1 MSVQYDVIVVGG
13 GHAGIEAA
21 HAAARMGAR
30 TLLITLN
37 IEQIG
42 EMSCNPAVG
51 GLGKSQLTRE
61 IDALGGLQGRLA
73 DRCGIHFRRLN
84 RSKGPAVQS
93 TRIQCDKAL
102 YRNLSCRVLEETE
115 NLSIWQDEVKGLYIE
130 GDRVAG
136 VDAQA
141 AGRIRAQVVVLAPG
155 TFLNGL
161 MHIGSE
167 HFDGGRLGD
176 QAAKSLPNTLRVLGF
191 EMGRFKT
198 GTPPR
203 LDGRSLDYEK
213 MKSQPGEEPPP
224 SISFF
229 SKPKLRNRALCYIT
243 RTTPEVHE
251 IISENL
257 DRSPLYT
264 GKITGTGVRYC
275 PSIEDK
281 VVKFP
286 DKDSHRVFI
295 EPEGLS
301 TNEVYPNGLSTSL
314 PLDVQQRMIHA
325 VPGLERAEFIRPGYA
340 IEHDFVQPTQLF
352 SWLETKVIGDLF
364 FAGQING
371 TTGYE
376 EAAAQGLIAGINA
389 ALRVKG
395 KEPFTLGRDEAYT
408 GVLVDDLVTR
418 GTNEPY
424 RMFTSRVE
432 YRLLLREDNAC
443 ARLSEKGYKLGL
455 LREKDYRMVQEAEA
469 RCKETIEHLEKTRP
483 RIEETNKILS
493 EHGFP
498 STTDKLSLADL
509 LRRPQL
515 DIEDIEELEE
525 TLKELPG
532 AIRERVQ
539 IEIKYEGYINRTLDE
554 IKRFQRIEK
563 VKIPEG
569 LVFGQVPGLSNE
581 VIEKLNLIRPSTLGQ
596 ASRISGI
603 TPVALLA
610 LYRYLKQGKPDE
622 QESND

>member
-1 MSVQYDVIVVGG
+1 MSNQYDVIVVGA

-21 HAAARMGAR
+21 HAAARMGCR

-37 IEQIG
+37 IERIG
-42 EMSCNPAVG
+42 EMSCNPAIG

-61 IDALGGLQGRLA
+61 IDALGGLQARLA

-102 YRNLSCRVLEETE
+102 YREFSARVLEETD

-155 TFLNGL
+155 TFLGGL

-167 HFDGGRLGD
+167 HFEGGRLGD
-176 QAAKSLPNTLRVLGF
+176 QASNRLSKTLRILGF

-213 MKSQPGEEPPP
+213 LEPQPGEEPPP
-224 SISFF
+224 GISFF
-229 SKPKLRNRALCYIT
+229 SKPKLRNQALCYIT

-281 VVKFP
+281 VVKFR

-314 PLDVQQRMIHA
+314 PLDVQARMIHA

-352 SWLETKVIGDLF
+352 AWLETKVIGDLF

-376 EAAAQGLIAGINA
+376 EAAAQGLLAGINA

-455 LREKDYRMVQEAEA
+455 LREKDYRRSRRRKKYVQ
-469 RCKETIEHLEKTRP
+469 
-483 RIEETNKILS
+483 
-493 EHGFP
+493 
-498 STTDKLSLADL
+498 
-509 LRRPQL
+509 RR
-515 DIEDIEELEE
+515 
-525 TLKELPG
+525 
-532 AIRERVQ
+532 
-539 IEIKYEGYINRTLDE
+539 
-554 IKRFQRIEK
+554 
-563 VKIPEG
+563 
-569 LVFGQVPGLSNE
+569 
-581 VIEKLNLIRPSTLGQ
+581 
-596 ASRISGI
+596 
-603 TPVALLA
+603 
-610 LYRYLKQGKPDE
+610 
-622 QESND
+622 

>member
-1 MSVQYDVIVVGG
+1 MSNQYDVIVVGA

-21 HAAARMGAR
+21 HAAARMGCR

-37 IEQIG
+37 IERIG
-42 EMSCNPAVG
+42 EMSCNPAIG

-102 YRNLSCRVLEETE
+102 YRKFSARVLEETE
-115 NLSIWQDEVKGLYIE
+115 DLYIWQDKVKGLYVE

-136 VDAQA
+136 VDALA
-141 AGRIRAQVVVLAPG
+141 AGRIRSRVVVLTPG
-155 TFLNGL
+155 TFLGGL

-167 HFDGGRLGD
+167 HFEGGRLGD
-176 QAAKSLPNTLRVLGF
+176 QAANSLSNTLRVLGF

-203 LDGRSLDYEK
+203 LDVRSLDYEK
-213 MKSQPGEEPPP
+213 LEPQPGEEPPP
-224 SISFF
+224 GISFF
-229 SKPKLRNRALCYIT
+229 TRRKLRNQALCHIT

-251 IISENL
+251 IINENL

-281 VVKFP
+281 VVKFQ

-314 PLDVQQRMIHA
+314 PWDVQIRMIHA
-325 VPGLERAEFIRPGYA
+325 VPGLERAEFTRPGYA

-352 SWLETKVIGDLF
+352 AWLETKTIRDLF

-371 TTGYE
+371 STGYE
-376 EAAAQGLIAGINA
+376 EAAAQGLVAGINA
-389 ALRVKG
+389 ALRIKG
-395 KEPFTLGRDEAYT
+395 EEPFTLGRDEAYI
-408 GVLVDDLVTR
+408 GVLIDDLVTR

-432 YRLLLREDNAC
+432 YRLLLREDNAYT
-443 ARLSEKGYKLGL
+443 RLSEKGYRLGL
-455 LREKDYRMVQEAEA
+455 LRERDHRRVQEAEKV
-469 RCKETIEHLEKTRP
+469 CSETIKRLEKSRP
-483 RIEETNKILS
+483 EIEETNRIL
-493 EHGFP
+493 EKHGLT

-515 DIEDIEELEE
+515 SINDLDELDE
-525 TLKELPG
+525 TLKELSSFV
-532 AIRERVQ
+532 RERIQ
-539 IEIKYEGYINRTLDE
+539 IEIKYEGYINRTLE
-554 IKRFQRIEK
+554 EVKRFQRIEK
-563 VKIPEG
+563 VRIPEE
-569 LVFGQVPGLSNE
+569 LSFEQVPGLSNE
-581 VIEKLNLIRPSTLGQ
+581 VIEKLTVIRPSTLGQ

-610 LYRYLKQGKPDE
+610 LYRYLKAEDEPEPD
-622 QESND
+622 S

>member
-1 MSVQYDVIVVGG
+1 MSSAYDVIVVGG

-21 HAAARMGAR
+21 HAAARMGAS

-37 IEQIG
+37 IERIG

-51 GLGKSQLTRE
+51 GLGKSQLVRE
-61 IDALGGLQGRLA
+61 IDALGGLQARLA

-93 TRIQCDKAL
+93 TRIQCDKAG
-102 YRNLSCRVLEETE
+102 YRNLCRRVLEQTSS
-115 NLSIWQDEVKGLYIE
+115 LSIWQDEVEGLYIE
-130 GDRVAG
+130 GERAAG
-136 VDAQA
+136 VDTKA
-141 AGRIRAQVVVLAPG
+141 AGRLRARVVVLAPG
-155 TFLNGL
+155 TFLSGL
-161 MHIGSE
+161 MHIGEKSFE
-167 HFDGGRLGD
+167 GGRLGER
-176 QAAKSLPNTLRVLGF
+176 ASNHLTKGLRVLGF

-213 MKSQPGEEPPP
+213 MKAQPGEEPPP
-224 SISFF
+224 ALSFF
-229 SKPKLRNRALCYIT
+229 TLHKLLNRTPCYIT
-243 RTTPEVHE
+243 RTTPQVHE
-251 IISENL
+251 IIAENL
-257 DRSPLYT
+257 ERSPLYS

-286 DKDSHRVFI
+286 DKDSHRVFV

-314 PLDVQQRMIHA
+314 PWDAQQRMIHA

-352 SWLETKVIGDLF
+352 AWLETKAIRDF
-364 FAGQING
+364 FLAGQING

-376 EAAAQGLIAGINA
+376 EAAAQGLLAGINA

-395 KEPFTLGRDEAYT
+395 KEPFTLGRDQAYV
-408 GVLVDDLVTR
+408 GVLIDDLVTR

-432 YRLLLREDNAC
+432 YRLLLREDNAH
-443 ARLSEKGYKLGL
+443 ARLSEDAHRIGL
-455 LREKDYRMVQEAEA
+455 LREKDYLRVKEAEES
-469 RCKETIEHLEKTRP
+469 CSQTIGHLERTRP
-483 RIEETNKILS
+483 KVERTNQILA
-493 EHGFP
+493 EHGLA
-498 STTDKLSLADL
+498 STTEKLSLADL
-509 LRRPQL
+509 LRRPEL
-515 DIEDIEELEE
+515 SIEDLDEIDEGIEGL
-525 TLKELPG
+525 TDFVK
-532 AIRERVQ
+532 ERVQ
-539 IEIKYEGYINRTLDE
+539 IEVKYSGYINRTLDE

-563 VKIPEG
+563 VRIPEG
-569 LVFGQVPGLSNE
+569 IDFAEVAGLSNE
-581 VIEKLNLIRPSTLGQ
+581 VIEKLSSIRPLTLGQ

-622 QESND
+622 QESHR

>member
-1 MSVQYDVIVVGG
+1 VHYDVIVVGA

-21 HAAARMGAR
+21 HAAARMGCR

-42 EMSCNPAVG
+42 EMSCNPAIG
-51 GLGKSQLTRE
+51 GLGKSQLTKE

-102 YRNLSCRVLEETE
+102 YRKFSARVLEETE
-115 NLSIWQDEVKGLYIE
+115 DLYIWQDKVKGLYVE

-136 VDAQA
+136 VDALA
-141 AGRIRAQVVVLAPG
+141 AGRIRSRVVVLTPG
-155 TFLNGL
+155 TFLGGL

-167 HFDGGRLGD
+167 HFEGGRLGD
-176 QAAKSLPNTLRVLGF
+176 QASNRLSKTLRILGF

-213 MKSQPGEEPPP
+213 LEPQPGEEPPP
-224 SISFF
+224 GISFF
-229 SKPKLRNRALCYIT
+229 SKPKLRNQALCHIT

-281 VVKFP
+281 VVKFQ

-314 PLDVQQRMIHA
+314 PLDVQERMIHA
-325 VPGLERAEFIRPGYA
+325 VPGLERAEFTRPGYA

-352 SWLETKVIGDLF
+352 AWLETKTIRDLF

-371 TTGYE
+371 STGYE
-376 EAAAQGLIAGINA
+376 EAAAQGLVAGINA
-389 ALRVKG
+389 ALRIKG
-395 KEPFTLGRDEAYT
+395 EEPFILGRDEAYI
-408 GVLVDDLVTR
+408 GVLIDDLVTR

-443 ARLSEKGYKLGL
+443 ARLSEKGYRLGL
-455 LREKDYRMVQEAEA
+455 LRERDYRRVQEAEKV
-469 RCKETIEHLEKTRP
+469 CSETIKRLEKSRP
-483 RIEETNKILS
+483 EIEETNRIL
-493 EHGFP
+493 EKHGFT

-515 DIEDIEELEE
+515 SLDDIEELDE
-525 TLKELPG
+525 TLKELSSFVRG
-532 AIRERVQ
+532 RIQ
-539 IEIKYEGYINRTLDE
+539 IEIKYAGYINRTLE
-554 IKRFQRIEK
+554 EVKRFQRIEK
-563 VKIPEG
+563 VRIPEE
-569 LVFGQVPGLSNE
+569 LSFEQVPGLSNE
-581 VIEKLNLIRPSTLGQ
+581 VIEKLTAIRPSTLGQ

-610 LYRYLKQGKPDE
+610 LYRYLKAGDE
-622 QESND
+622 SESDS

>member
-1 MSVQYDVIVVGG
+1 MSNQYDVIVVGA

-21 HAAARMGAR
+21 HAAARMGCR

-37 IEQIG
+37 IERIG
-42 EMSCNPAVG
+42 EMSCNPAIG

-102 YRNLSCRVLEETE
+102 YRKFSARVLEETE
-115 NLSIWQDEVKGLYIE
+115 DLYIWQDKVKGLYVE
-130 GDRVAG
+130 GNRVAG
-136 VDAQA
+136 VDALA
-141 AGRIRAQVVVLAPG
+141 AGRIRSRVVVLTPG
-155 TFLNGL
+155 TFLGGL

-167 HFDGGRLGD
+167 HFEGGRLGD
-176 QAAKSLPNTLRVLGF
+176 QAANSLSNTLRVLGF

-213 MKSQPGEEPPP
+213 LEPQPGEEPPP
-224 SISFF
+224 GISFF
-229 SKPKLRNRALCYIT
+229 TRRKLRNQALCHIT
-243 RTTPEVHE
+243 RTTPVVHE
-251 IISENL
+251 LINENL

-281 VVKFP
+281 VVKFQ

-314 PLDVQQRMIHA
+314 PWDVQIRMIHA
-325 VPGLERAEFIRPGYA
+325 VPGLERAEFTRPGYA

-352 SWLETKVIGDLF
+352 AWLETKTIRDLF

-371 TTGYE
+371 STGYE
-376 EAAAQGLIAGINA
+376 EAAAQGLVAGINA
-389 ALRVKG
+389 ALRIKG
-395 KEPFTLGRDEAYT
+395 EEPFTLGRDEAYI
-408 GVLVDDLVTR
+408 GVLIDDLVTR

-432 YRLLLREDNAC
+432 YRLLLREDNAY
-443 ARLSEKGYKLGL
+443 ARLSERGYRLGL
-455 LREKDYRMVQEAEA
+455 LRERDYRRVQEAEKV
-469 RCKETIEHLEKTRP
+469 CSETIKRLEKSRP
-483 RIEETNKILS
+483 EIEETNLIL
-493 EHGFP
+493 EKHGLT

-515 DIEDIEELEE
+515 SINDLDELNE
-525 TLKELPG
+525 TLKELSSFV
-532 AIRERVQ
+532 RERIQ
-539 IEIKYEGYINRTLDE
+539 IEIKYAGYINRTLE
-554 IKRFQRIEK
+554 EVKRFQRIEK
-563 VKIPEG
+563 VRIPEE
-569 LVFGQVPGLSNE
+569 LSFEQVPGLSNE
-581 VIEKLNLIRPSTLGQ
+581 VIEKLTVIRPSTLGQ

-610 LYRYLKQGKPDE
+610 LYRYLKAGDEPEPD
-622 QESND
+622 S

>member
-1 MSVQYDVIVVGG
+1 MSSAYDVIVVGG

-21 HAAARMGAR
+21 HAGARMGCR

-37 IEQIG
+37 IERIG
-42 EMSCNPAVG
+42 EMSCNPAIG
-51 GLGKSQLTRE
+51 GLGKSQLVRE
-61 IDALGGLQGRLA
+61 MDALGGLQARLA

-102 YRNLSCRVLEETE
+102 YRGFSTRVLEETD
-115 NLSIWQDEVKGLYIE
+115 NLSIWQDEVEGLYIE
-130 GDRVAG
+130 GERVAG
-136 VDAQA
+136 VDSKT
-141 AGRIRAQVVVLAPG
+141 AGRLRARVVVLAPG
-155 TFLNGL
+155 TFLSGL
-161 MHIGSE
+161 LHIGDKS
-167 HFDGGRLGD
+167 FAGGRLGD
-176 QAAKSLPNTLRVLGF
+176 QASNHLPKSLRVLGF

-203 LDGRSLDYEK
+203 LDGRSLDYEQ
-213 MKSQPGEEPPP
+213 MQSQPGEEPPCG
-224 SISFF
+224 ISFF
-229 SKPKLRNRALCYIT
+229 TKHKLRNQALCYIT

-257 DRSPLYT
+257 ERSPLYT

-301 TNEVYPNGLSTSL
+301 SNEVYPNGLSTSL
-314 PLDVQQRMIHA
+314 PWDVQQRMIRA
-325 VPGLERAEFIRPGYA
+325 VPGLAHTEFTRPGYA

-352 SWLETKVIGDLF
+352 GWLETKEIRDLF
-364 FAGQING
+364 LAGQING

-389 ALRVKG
+389 ALRVKS
-395 KEPFTLGRDEAYT
+395 KDPFTLGRDEAYI
-408 GVLVDDLVTR
+408 GVLIDDLVTR

-443 ARLSEKGYKLGL
+443 ARLSGKGQRIGL
-455 LREKDYRMVQEAEA
+455 LREKDYRKVEEAE
-469 RCKETIEHLEKTRP
+469 RSCKETIEYLEKTRP
-483 RIEETNKILS
+483 PIEETNRILS
-493 EHGFP
+493 DHGLP
-498 STTDKLSLADL
+498 STTEKLSLADL
-509 LRRPQL
+509 LRRPEINLADLREL
-515 DIEDIEELEE
+515 DENLGSLSDFVS
-525 TLKELPG
+525 
-532 AIRERVQ
+532 ERTQ
-539 IEIKYEGYINRTLDE
+539 IEVKYSGYINRTLDE

-563 VKIPEG
+563 VRIPED
-569 LVFGQVPGLSNE
+569 LAFKEVAGLSNE
-581 VIEKLNLIRPSTLGQ
+581 VIEKLSLIRPLTLGQ

-610 LYRYLKQGKPDE
+610 LYRYLRQAEPDE
-622 QESND
+622 QESDD

>member
-1 MSVQYDVIVVGG
+1 MSVHYDVIVVGA

-21 HAAARMGAR
+21 HAAARMGCR

-42 EMSCNPAVG
+42 EMSCNPAIG
-51 GLGKSQLTRE
+51 GLGKSQLTKE

-102 YRNLSCRVLEETE
+102 YRKFSARVLEETE
-115 NLSIWQDEVKGLYIE
+115 DLYIWQDKVKGLYVE

-136 VDAQA
+136 VDALA
-141 AGRIRAQVVVLAPG
+141 AGRIRSRVVVLTPG
-155 TFLNGL
+155 TFLGGL

-167 HFDGGRLGD
+167 HFEGGRLGD
-176 QAAKSLPNTLRVLGF
+176 QASNRLSKTLRILGF

-213 MKSQPGEEPPP
+213 LEPQPGEEPPP
-224 SISFF
+224 GISFF
-229 SKPKLRNRALCYIT
+229 SKPKLRNQALCHIT

-281 VVKFP
+281 VVKFQ

-314 PLDVQQRMIHA
+314 PLDVQERMIHA
-325 VPGLERAEFIRPGYA
+325 VPGLERAEFTRPGYA

-352 SWLETKVIGDLF
+352 AWLETKTIRDLF

-371 TTGYE
+371 STGYE
-376 EAAAQGLIAGINA
+376 EAAAQGLVAGINA
-389 ALRVKG
+389 ALRIKG
-395 KEPFTLGRDEAYT
+395 EEPFILGRDEAYI
-408 GVLVDDLVTR
+408 GVLIDDLVTR

-443 ARLSEKGYKLGL
+443 ARLSEKGYRLGL
-455 LREKDYRMVQEAEA
+455 LRERDYRRVQEAEKV
-469 RCKETIEHLEKTRP
+469 CSETIKRLEKSRP
-483 RIEETNKILS
+483 EIEETNRIL
-493 EHGFP
+493 EKHGFT

-515 DIEDIEELEE
+515 SLDDIEELDE
-525 TLKELPG
+525 TLKELSSFVRG
-532 AIRERVQ
+532 RIQ
-539 IEIKYEGYINRTLDE
+539 IEIKYAGYINRTLE
-554 IKRFQRIEK
+554 EVKRFQRIEK
-563 VKIPEG
+563 VRIPEE
-569 LVFGQVPGLSNE
+569 LSFEQVPGLSNE
-581 VIEKLNLIRPSTLGQ
+581 VIEKLTAIRPSTLGQ

-610 LYRYLKQGKPDE
+610 LYRYLKAGDE
-622 QESND
+622 SESDS